1 MVIDLRLR
9 IFLKA
14 DSPMDVTLLGMII
27 EVRFEQ
33 AQNAQLPIDFTL
45 LGIVTETIRLKL

>member
-1 MVIDLRLR
+1 
-9 IFLKA
+9 
-14 DSPMDVTLLGMII
+14 MDVTLLGMII